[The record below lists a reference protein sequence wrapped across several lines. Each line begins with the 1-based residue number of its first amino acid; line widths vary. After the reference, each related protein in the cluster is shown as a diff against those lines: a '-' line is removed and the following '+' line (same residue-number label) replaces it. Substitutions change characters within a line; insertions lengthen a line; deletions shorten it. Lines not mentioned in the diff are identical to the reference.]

1 MKEMIYMRIKNRK
14 QRISEYNEKY
24 QDRDLDIN
32 KHIKKYFKDRKW
44 DFDKAVKKANKKAE
58 KILEQREY
66 ETINLI
72 FFEYPMKTERPR
84 KAGWK
89 IYSPNAAENHS
100 YFEKVW
106 NKIINE
112 FKLINTPAEIEIKAY
127 LEMPSTVK
135 ADEVLLF
142 EAGVLDILETPDYD
156 NIGKCYTDMLKDILV
171 VDDDLFHTGTIRK
184 YYSVIPR
191 VEIRITYLKQHESEF
206 IYKKLKSR
214 KRIKELQEEGL
225 LELKVIDYKKD
236 R

>member
-1 MKEMIYMRIKNRK
+1 MKEMVHMRIKNRR
-14 QRISEYNEKY
+14 QRISEYNSKY
-24 QDRDLDIN
+24 QDRNLDIM
-32 KHIKKYFKDRKW
+32 KHLENYFKERKW
-44 DFDKAVKKANKKAE
+44 NFDKAVKKANKKAE
-58 KILEQREY
+58 KILENREY

-89 IYSPNAAENHS
+89 IYSPNAAENHA
-100 YFEKVW
+100 YFKDAWEKVI
-106 NKIINE
+106 KE

-127 LEMPSTVK
+127 LEMPHAVK

-171 VDDDLFHTGTIRK
+171 VDDDLFHTGIIRK

-191 VEIRITYLKQHESEF
+191 VEVRITYLKQHESEF
-206 IYKKLKSR
+206 IYKKIKAR
-214 KRIKELQEEGL
+214 KRIKELEMNGL
-225 LELKVIDYKKD
+225 LELKVIDYKG
-236 R
+236 